1 MPDAVILA
9 CDVGTS
15 GVKCS
20 MITGAGVVLDSET
33 AAYDTIYLPGG
44 ISEQKPGDWWNSICA
59 AVRKLAERNAQHSKN
74 IAAIGVSGH
83 MLGCVP
89 VAADGSALGNAMIH
103 SDSRA
108 REQFARVD
116 AAIGAQRLYEM
127 SGNVLDARSPLCKIL
142 WLKENAPEIYNKTAK
157 FLQSKDYVVS
167 RLTGNIDTTDYSDA
181 CHAEL
186 MDIRSRSYDQGL
198 FAELGID
205 FSKLPQ
211 LHKGCEV
218 VGKTTAEAARAL
230 GIPDGIPVIAGG
242 GDGACGSLG
251 AGNIAV
257 GDAYLSLGTTAW
269 IAQVSAEPVID
280 PQSRVFNIMNL
291 DGESCSVY
299 GAMQAAGSSIVWIQ
313 RLLGID
319 DLGELNRIAGAVEPG
334 CGGLV
339 FLPYL
344 DGERSPIFDAQAKGV
359 FMGMSQTHDRGHF
372 ARAVFEGVAYALKN
386 ILDIFRERGELDAI
400 RAIGGGVKSELWR
413 GIIAD
418 VCRIGIQT
426 LSVAAADST
435 SLGVAAAAG
444 VGAGIFSDMRQATS
458 FIRVQDTLEPG
469 NIRPAYER
477 NYSVYKGLYPS
488 LKDAMHALAD

>member
-1 MPDAVILA
+1 MPEAVILA

-20 MITGAGVVLDSET
+20 MITGKGDVLDSET
-33 AAYDTIYLPGG
+33 ASYGTIYLPGG
-44 ISEQKPGDWWNSICA
+44 IAGQNPEDWWSSICKT
-59 AVRKLAERNAQHSKN
+59 VRLLAERNCAYVKS

-89 VAADGSALGNAMIH
+89 VAEDGAALGNAMIH

-108 REQFARVD
+108 WKQFKR
-116 AAIGAQRLYEM
+116 AAADIGAQQLYEM

-142 WLKENAPEIYNKTAK
+142 WIKENAPEIYKKTAK

-167 RLTGNIDTTDYSDA
+167 QLTGNIDTTDFSDA

-186 MDIRSRSYDQGL
+186 MDIRSRRYEERV

-211 LHKGCEV
+211 LYKGCEI
-218 VGKTTAEAARAL
+218 VGKTTPDAARQL
-230 GIPDGIPVIAGG
+230 GILEGIPVIAGG

-251 AGNIAV
+251 SGNIAV
-257 GDAYLSLGTTAW
+257 GDAYLNLGTTAW
-269 IAQVSAEPVID
+269 IARVSAEPVID
-280 PQSRVFNIMNL
+280 PQSRGFSIMNL

-299 GAMQAAGSSIVWIQ
+299 GTMQAAGGSVTWIQ
-313 RLLGID
+313 RLLDIG
-319 DLGELNRIAGAVEPG
+319 DLGELNRIATAVKPG

-344 DGERSPIFDAQAKGV
+344 DGERSPVFDARARGV
-359 FMGMSQTHDRGHF
+359 FMGMSQTHEQGHF
-372 ARAVFEGVAYALKN
+372 ARAVLEGVAYALKN
-386 ILDIFRERGELDAI
+386 LLEIFRERDPLPAI
-400 RAIGGGVKSELWR
+400 RAIGGGIKSELWR

-418 VCRIGIQT
+418 VCRIRIHT
-426 LSVAAADST
+426 LNVSAADAT

-444 VGAGIFSDMRQATS
+444 VGAGIFRDMREATS
-458 FIRVQDTLEPG
+458 FICVQDSVEPG
-469 NIRPAYER
+469 EACPAYER
-477 NYSVYKGLYPS
+477 NYSVYSGLYAS
-488 LKDAMHALAD
+488 LKDAMHVLAD